1 MHSKGFSL
9 IEVVASVTILF
20 LIADLFVNFTGFYN
34 KALSRITNNSEIDD
48 LALIIINEIE
58 EGIKCSQYCTCEDID
73 NIYKLDDK
81 KIAKKLIMIKR
92 TNYSYPYLLVL
103 KKNDYNYE
111 LHRVY
116 FKEYT
121 YGKQKK
127 YSICGDNFVCDSINF
142 IEIKQNENLFEIN
155 LEIEINKNKKEY
167 QRLIFNEE
175 VNS

>member
-9 IEVVASVTILF
+9 IEVVASIMILF

-92 TNYSYPYLLVL
+92 PNYYPYLLVL

-116 FKEYT
+116 FN
-121 YGKQKK
+121 GKQNK
-127 YSICGDNFVCDSINF
+127 YRTCGDNFVCSGIDF
-142 IEIKQNENLFEIN
+142 IKIKQNENLFEIN
-155 LEIEINKNKKEY
+155 LEIEINRNKKKY
-167 QRLIFNEE
+167 QRLIFNEK

>member
-9 IEVVASVTILF
+9 IEVVASIMILF
-20 LIADLFVNFTGFYN
+20 LIADLFANFTGFYN
-34 KALSRITNNSEIDD
+34 KALSRITSNSEIDD
-48 LALIIINEIE
+48 LALTVINEIE
-58 EGIKCSQYCTCEDID
+58 EGIKCSQYCTCKDID
-73 NIYKLDDK
+73 NIYISGDK

-92 TNYSYPYLLVL
+92 PGYSPYLLVL

-116 FKEYT
+116 FKECSYD
-121 YGKQKK
+121 KQNK
-127 YSICGDNFVCDSINF
+127 YRTCGDNFVCDGIDF

-155 LEIEINKNKKEY
+155 LEIEINKNKKKY
-167 QRLIFNEE
+167 QRLIFNEK